1 MPDARDLLMEAV
13 GSYEP
18 RGDLGAVERRVE
30 RHHRRQRVSAGL
42 VAFAV
47 FAAAGWFAL
56 TVFRTGEGT
65 PGSTPTPPAAAIVMP
80 NVVGMSQEEAIASLE
95 ALDVTVSVTTEP
107 SDEIDEGVVAS
118 QDPRA
123 GAALEPG
130 TSVTIVVSGPVSAEP
145 VPLGDLPEVGVAV
158 GSGDAVELIAVDGRV
173 VTTLRGFTLAGNA
186 GAPGVWLQ
194 RGEQLFTL
202 NVEERALIPV
212 TAAEAGD
219 RPFDEGP
226 EPPLA
231 PPPGAEG
238 QPGGAA
244 GHWRYAIGS
253 ASGVTLGQW
262 SGECEDP
269 TAYWIASGGAARIV
283 TGEVDAS
290 SAPAS
295 SGLGWTNGGEALV
308 LVQDAS
314 CGADADQ
321 PGIYVYSAPDVGRL
335 VHPTDAGPVA
345 AEAWGA
351 GV

>member
-1 MPDARDLLMEAV
+1 M
-13 GSYEP
+13 
-18 RGDLGAVERRVE
+18 
-30 RHHRRQRVSAGL
+30 QRVSAGL

-56 TVFRTGEGT
+56 TVFRPGNGT
-65 PGSTPTPPAAAIVMP
+65 PGSTPMPPAVVMP
-80 NVVGMSQEEAIASLE
+80 DVGGMSQEEAVAGLE
-95 ALDVTVSVTTEP
+95 ALGLSVSITTAP
-107 SDEIDEGVVAS
+107 SDEIDEGVVSS

-123 GAALEPG
+123 GGALEAG
-130 TSVTIVVSGPVSAEP
+130 ASVAIVVSGPESAER
-145 VPLGDLPEVGVAV
+145 VPLRGLPEIGVAV
-158 GSGDAVELIAVDGRV
+158 GSGEAVELIAVDGRV
-173 VTTLRGFTLAGNA
+173 VTTLRGFTLAGNP

-194 RGEQLFTL
+194 RGEQLFSL
-202 NVEERALIPV
+202 DIEERALIPV

-219 RPFDEGP
+219 RPLDEGP

-231 PPPGAEG
+231 PPPGVAG

-244 GHWRYAIGS
+244 GRWRYAIGS

-269 TAYWIASGGAARIV
+269 TAYWIETGGAARIV
-283 TGEVDAS
+283 TGEVDPS

-321 PGIYVYSAPDVGRL
+321 PGIYLYSAPDVGRL
-335 VHPTDAGPVA
+335 VHPTDADSVA

-351 GV
+351 GA